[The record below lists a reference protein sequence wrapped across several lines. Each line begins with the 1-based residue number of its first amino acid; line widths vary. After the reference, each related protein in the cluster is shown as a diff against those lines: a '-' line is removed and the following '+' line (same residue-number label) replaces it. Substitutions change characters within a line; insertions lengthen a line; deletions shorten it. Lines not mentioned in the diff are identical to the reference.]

1 MFEILKKY
9 NFWDGNVKGCGFL
22 RKSYLKKLKE
32 LDVTKTIITITGG
45 RRVGKSFLVR
55 QYIDFLINEN
65 KIKPKQIFY
74 ANLFIRELESLKDPK
89 IFTEAIGLW
98 KKKLKVEENLRKY
111 IIIDEVQEIEKWEIL
126 INSLYEDFTTEYK
139 VIITG
144 SNSKLLSGELSTYIA
159 GRSFS
164 LNVLPLSYQEYLDF
178 TQKGISKETFIEYM
192 KDGGMPEIVL
202 AENSFAKNN
211 LISTTID
218 SIIMRDI
225 VLRHDIRNI
234 SLLKKIVDYFCSSPS
249 DEISKNKVANILKNT
264 GLKSSIHTVSDYI
277 EYLKESFLIHSCP
290 VFSYKKND
298 ILKSVPEKVY
308 LNDHSFAMNNS
319 GFKDL
324 GKLLEN
330 IVYIELLRKGY
341 KVQTLKIDDKEIDF
355 IAEKETEKMYIQVAY
370 TLGDKDSDTF
380 KREFGNLLLIK
391 DHFPKIV
398 LTLDDILFA
407 PVKGVEHLSI
417 IDFLNCK

>member
-1 MFEILKKY
+1 MFEVLKKY
-9 NFWDGNVKGCGFL
+9 NFWDGKVKGCGFL

-32 LDVTKTIITITGG
+32 LDVTKTIITISGG
-45 RRVGKSFLVR
+45 RRVGKSFIVR
-55 QYIDFLINEN
+55 QYIDFLINVN
-65 KIKPKQIFY
+65 KVKPKQIFY
-74 ANLFIRELESLKDPK
+74 ANLFIRELESLKDPQ
-89 IFTEAIGLW
+89 IFTEAINLW
-98 KKKLKVEENLRKY
+98 KKKLKVQEGVRKY

-126 INSLYEDFTTEYK
+126 VNSLYEDFTTEYK
-139 VIITG
+139 VMITG
-144 SNSKLLSGELSTYIA
+144 SNSKLLSGDLSTYIA

-164 LNVLPLSYQEYLDF
+164 LNVFPLSYPEYLDF
-178 TQKGISKETFIEYM
+178 TQKGLSKESFIEYM

-225 VLRHDIRNI
+225 VQRHDIRSI

-249 DEISKNKVANILKNT
+249 DEISKNKVANILKDA

-298 ILKSVPEKVY
+298 ILKSVPQKVY
-308 LNDHSFAMNNS
+308 LNDHSFATSNF

-330 IVYIELLRKGY
+330 IVYMELLRKGY
-341 KVQTLKIDDKEIDF
+341 RVQTLKIDDKEIDF
-355 IAEKETEKMYIQVAY
+355 IAEKDTEKTYYQVAY
-370 TLGDKDSDTF
+370 TLGDRDSETY

-391 DHFPKIV
+391 DHFPKTV

-407 PVKGVEHLSI
+407 PVQGIEHKSI
-417 IDFLNCK
+417 IDFLI

>member
-1 MFEILKKY
+1 MIEILKKY
-9 NFWDGNVKGCGFL
+9 NFWDGKVKGCGFI
-22 RKSYLKKLKE
+22 RKLYLEQLKKLD
-32 LDVTKTIITITGG
+32 LTKTIITITGG
-45 RRVGKSFLVR
+45 RRVGKSFIVR
-55 QYIDFLINEN
+55 QYIEYLINEK

-89 IFTEAIGLW
+89 LFTEAIALW
-98 KKKLKVEENLRKY
+98 EKKLKINKDDRKY

-126 INSLYEDFTTEYK
+126 INSLYEDFTAEYK

-164 LNVLPLSYQEYLDF
+164 LNIFPLSYFEYLDF
-178 TQKGISKETFIEYM
+178 IQKNANRDTFITYM

-202 AENSFAKNN
+202 AENDFAKSN

-234 SLLKKIVDYFCSSPS
+234 HLLKKIVDFFCSSPS
-249 DEISKNKVANILKNT
+249 DEVSKNRVANILKSA
-264 GLKSSIHTVSDYI
+264 GLKSSVHTVSDYI

-298 ILKSVPEKVY
+298 ILKSVPQKIY
-308 LNDHSFAMNNS
+308 LNDHSFALNNL
-319 GFKDL
+319 GFNNF

-330 IVYIELLRKGY
+330 IIYIELLRRGY
-341 KVQTLKIDDKEIDF
+341 KVKTLKVDDKEIDF
-355 IAEKETEKMYIQVAY
+355 IAVKENKKVYIQVAY
-370 TLGDKDSDTF
+370 TVGDKDSETYN
-380 KREFGNLLLIK
+380 REFGNLLLIN
-391 DHFPKIV
+391 DHFPKMV
-398 LTLDDILFA
+398 LTLDDILHN
-407 PVKGVEHLSI
+407 PVKGIKHINI
-417 IDFLNCK
+417 IDFLKS